1 MSEGQ
6 TFHSALGKLFMLVY
20 HIVGG
25 VVVVVYHVTS
35 VASEQGVGGCVLRT
49 AG

>member
-6 TFHSALGKLFMLVY
+6 TFHSALVKLFMLVVY
-20 HIVGG
+20 HIVA
-25 VVVVVYHVTS
+25 VFVVYHVTS
-35 VASEQGVGGCVLRT
+35 VVSEQGVEGCVLRT